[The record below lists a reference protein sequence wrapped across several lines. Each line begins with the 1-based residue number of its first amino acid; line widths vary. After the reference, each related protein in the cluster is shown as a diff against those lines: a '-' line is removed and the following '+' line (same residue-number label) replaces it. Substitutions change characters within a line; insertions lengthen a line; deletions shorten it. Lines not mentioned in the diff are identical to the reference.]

1 MYVGGYDPYLSRTPS
16 NTSSIGSSIA
26 TSSDEEAT
34 TTDQDS
40 APSSTSESEAE
51 NGRSKPHGF
60 KKQDLGA
67 RRISLGPKI
76 EAAVSKL
83 EKTPTKAPRPSRSG
97 TPNASPGS
105 LRAGVQRSLQQQQH
119 KDYSSNDLVQPNF
132 ELQED
137 LTFWNDHNVQVGAGG
152 ILLTSLPFKF
162 LAFHSSTK
170 SFTIVFVFIIVAH
183 MCLWKFGT
191 VFLPEKAYW
200 HHNLWHMPEF
210 VPWAFFISGL

>member
-105 LRAGVQRSLQQQQH
+105 LRAGVQRSLMLQQQQQQQH
-119 KDYSSNDLVQPNF
+119 KDCNSSELVQPTF

-152 ILLTSLPFKF
+152 ILLKSLPFTF
-162 LAFHSSTK
+162 LAIYSSTK
-170 SFTIVFVFIIVAH
+170 SFTIVFVFISDVH
-183 MCLWKFGT
+183 MCL
-191 VFLPEKAYW
+191 
-200 HHNLWHMPEF
+200 
-210 VPWAFFISGL
+210 